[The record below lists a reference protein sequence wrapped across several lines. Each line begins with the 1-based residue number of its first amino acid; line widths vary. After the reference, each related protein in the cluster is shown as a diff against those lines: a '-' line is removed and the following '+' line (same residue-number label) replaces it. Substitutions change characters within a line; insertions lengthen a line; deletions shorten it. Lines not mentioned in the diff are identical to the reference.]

1 MYTYIYVAIINIFMI
16 KYGYDLLYTGIFS
29 VYELFFVVFSSPSAA
44 GLKT

>member
-1 MYTYIYVAIINIFMI
+1 MYTYIYVVIINIFMI
-16 KYGYDLLYTGIFS
+16 RYGYKILYTDMFS